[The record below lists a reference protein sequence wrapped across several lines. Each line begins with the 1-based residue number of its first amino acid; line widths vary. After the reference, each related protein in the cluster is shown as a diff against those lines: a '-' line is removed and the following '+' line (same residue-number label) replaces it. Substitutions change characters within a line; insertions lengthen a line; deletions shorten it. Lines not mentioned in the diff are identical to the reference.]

1 MADYELE
8 STIKE
13 KCKRWLDK
21 NGWFS
26 FNIHQQGLYCYKGIS
41 DRIAIKSGR
50 VVFIEF
56 KTMSKK
62 SKQSP
67 DQIAFG
73 KRVREAGG
81 EYIVVRSKEDMV
93 FQLTGERQLTI

>member
-8 STIKE
+8 SVIKE
-13 KCKRWLDK
+13 NCKRWLDK

-73 KRVREAGG
+73 QKVREAGG